1 MMRRRGR
8 QCQARSIQGEHER
21 VRIRSKLL
29 VSKEIGRDNVR
40 EDFRPAVFHNA
51 HLRPTSNP
59 HEYSN
64 LAGMS
69 NGLLVRRLEVRF
81 DD

>member
-1 MMRRRGR
+1 MFPSYVREVLNCDER
-8 QCQARSIQGEHER
+8 ARVMSAKFLTLASLPELA
-21 VRIRSKLL
+21 SKLL

-40 EDFRPAVFHNA
+40 ENLRPAVFHNA

-64 LAGMS
+64 LAGLS
-69 NGLLVRRLEVRF
+69 N
-81 DD
+81 